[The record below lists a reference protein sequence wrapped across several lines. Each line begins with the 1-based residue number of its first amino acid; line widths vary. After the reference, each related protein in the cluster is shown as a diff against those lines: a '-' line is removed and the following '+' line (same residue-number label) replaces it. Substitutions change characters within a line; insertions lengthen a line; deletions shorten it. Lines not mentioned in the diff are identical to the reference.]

1 VLRELEDAG
10 LHVDRVA
17 GSSVGAIIAGLHAT
31 GVDGAE
37 LEQVAFDEL
46 VRKRPFGDYRLS
58 PHSLAKGHRVHAGL
72 VRAYGGDRVMEGL
85 PRQLSVVSVDLVSR
99 TRQVHRRG
107 SLVDAVKVSCRLP
120 VLFAPVPLD
129 DGRLLVDGGVLDNM
143 PTDLLLERDE
153 GSVVAVAIGSG
164 GDGHRP
170 GRPRVPGLGDT
181 LMRTM
186 MIGSGGAVD
195 AARARG
201 AWVVSPSAMGV
212 GLLEFHQFDR
222 MVRAGRAAAR
232 ALLDRA
238 GEDLAASGGVV
249 VAGPEPG
256 TVPPDPRSPGREP
269 VLS

>member
-1 VLRELEDAG
+1 
-10 LHVDRVA
+10 
-17 GSSVGAIIAGLHAT
+17 
-31 GVDGAE
+31 
-37 LEQVAFDEL
+37 
-46 VRKRPFGDYRLS
+46 
-58 PHSLAKGHRVHAGL
+58 
-72 VRAYGGDRVMEGL
+72 VRAYGPDTVLEGL
-85 PRQLSVVSVDLVSR
+85 PRQLSVVSVDLVGR

-120 VLFAPVPLD
+120 VLFAPVPME

-143 PTDLLLERDE
+143 PTDLLVERDE
-153 GSVVAVAIGSG
+153 GRVVAVNIGSG
-164 GDGHRP
+164 GDGRHRP
-170 GRPRVPGLGDT
+170 GKPRVPGLGDT

-222 MVRAGRAAAR
+222 MVQAGREAARVLLEQAGGDLGSTSAAMSTGPAAAEE
-232 ALLDRA
+232 L
-238 GEDLAASGGVV
+238 
-249 VAGPEPG
+249 
-256 TVPPDPRSPGREP
+256 PPDPAQAGRET